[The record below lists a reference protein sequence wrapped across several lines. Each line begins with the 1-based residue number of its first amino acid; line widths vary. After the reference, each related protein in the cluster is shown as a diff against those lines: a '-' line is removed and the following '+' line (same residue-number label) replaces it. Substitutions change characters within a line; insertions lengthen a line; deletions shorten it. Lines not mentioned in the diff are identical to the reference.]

1 MEEILA
7 SFTVATATFA
17 GAKLL
22 MLGELAL
29 YCYDYISD
37 VLLTIK
43 LDENCHTNYVK
54 ISIFFMIF
62 SYLYSVAIGMY

>member
-1 MEEILA
+1 MEEIFAFLC
-7 SFTVATATFA
+7 ATATFA
-17 GAKLL
+17 CAKLL

-29 YCYDYISD
+29 YFYDYISD

-43 LDENCHTNYVK
+43 LDENCHTNYV
-54 ISIFFMIF
+54 IMSIFFMVF